1 MKIFKN
7 ILSFLKLDAATT
19 KVELSEEQKEKIDLA
34 LGELQTITTERDGL
48 KTKVSELETAATT
61 SSSKITELEG
71 QVSTLTTDN
80 TKQKTEIERLGALDA
95 GKFTKTKGQEEIKT
109 DAGAIEFSESHKE
122 SLEKAKNL

>member
-48 KTKVSELETAATT
+48 KTKVTELETAATT
-61 SSSKITELEG
+61 SATKITELEG
-71 QVSTLTTDN
+71 RVSTLTTEN

-95 GKFTKTKGQEEIKT
+95 GKFTKTKGQEEIKP
-109 DAGAIEFSESHKE
+109 DSGVIEFSESHKE